1 MARPGGSSSYVSII
15 YIIKSSEMTLFVVN
29 PTNNRGANNNIV
41 LFEDSSLY
49 PLIHHPLPSVD

>member
-29 PTNNRGANNNIV
+29 PTIIRG
-41 LFEDSSLY
+41 D
-49 PLIHHPLPSVD
+49 